1 MAEDDHET
9 HADHEHDPEGDHEHH
24 QSEYATERITA
35 PQSEYTNRDVA
46 VGFVVALVGMAVV
59 FGVPLLLA

>member
-1 MAEDDHET
+1 MTADDHADDEAEE
-9 HADHEHDPEGDHEHH
+9 HAHE
-24 QSEYATERITA
+24 SEYVTERETA
-35 PQSEYTNRDVA
+35 PQSDYTSRDVA

>member
-1 MAEDDHET
+1 M
-9 HADHEHDPEGDHEHH
+9 ADHDDPGDESHHE
-24 QSEYATERITA
+24 SEYATERVTA
-35 PQSEYTNRDVA
+35 PQSDYTNRDVV